1 MQAYGYDFVHFGL
14 LMCFNL
20 TIGVLTPPVGTC
32 LYTTAMAT
40 KVPVDRMVKRNLA
53 MDWRS
58 CGMSFNMHLWIWYWQ
73 SRACWVI
80 QVNINMN
87 GGLI

>member
-1 MQAYGYDFVHFGL
+1 MLSLTDNGLIAMLLIQVFLLMVGMFMDASPAVLILVPVFLPIMQAYGYDFVHFGL

-40 KVPVDRMVKRNLA
+40 KVP
-53 MDWRS
+53 
-58 CGMSFNMHLWIWYWQ
+58 WI
-73 SRACWVI
+73 
-80 QVNINMN
+80 
-87 GGLI
+87 G